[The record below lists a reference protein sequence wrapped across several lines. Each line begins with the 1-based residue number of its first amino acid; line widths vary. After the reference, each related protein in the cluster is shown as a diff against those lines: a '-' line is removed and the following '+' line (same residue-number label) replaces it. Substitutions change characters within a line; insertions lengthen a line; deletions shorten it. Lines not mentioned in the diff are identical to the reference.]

1 MCGGCC
7 HGARC
12 TVPAPSITGGHMKR
26 WANEGPNGPH
36 PMTPALQVEIRTE
49 LSQTRV
55 RMVMGVVLALLGV
68 GVTVW
73 TFVSGEGRIV
83 SLGGGLALGFVVF
96 LTGYFWDMRI
106 RGYLSRHGVSME
118 AVK

>member
-1 MCGGCC
+1 
-7 HGARC
+7 
-12 TVPAPSITGGHMKR
+12 MKR

-36 PMTPALQVEIRTE
+36 PMTPALQVEIRSE
-49 LSQTRV
+49 LAQARTR
-55 RMVMGVVLALLGV
+55 MIMGVVLALLGV

-73 TFVSGEGRIV
+73 TFVNGEGRIV
-83 SLGGGLALGFVVF
+83 ILGGGLALGCVVF

-118 AVK
+118 SVKSDR